1 MCVKGKAKKQKQK
14 TKMGVGVSVS
24 AVFRFFF
31 IFFVGSLSLP
41 VCRLLH
47 FFFSPVLQSNMQME
61 ADESSAPYLRIRDH
75 ISLRRGSF
83 KKAEQDEDARRRKKI
98 KMEVQDRSTLL
109 GQWVAV
115 LSLIT
120 KRIFPSQG
128 ERGGRASLIFFP
140 PMTPPSNPTATSF
153 LRLFIFSLSLA
164 VLIGPKYQR
173 PPSSL
178 PFLLICTSKFG
189 NASLAIAKSYGIQL
203 RSERVEMMNSREY
216 YLIFN
221 QLLYGQM

>member
-1 MCVKGKAKKQKQK
+1 
-14 TKMGVGVSVS
+14 
-24 AVFRFFF
+24 
-31 IFFVGSLSLP
+31 
-41 VCRLLH
+41 
-47 FFFSPVLQSNMQME
+47 
-61 ADESSAPYLRIRDH
+61 
-75 ISLRRGSF
+75 
-83 KKAEQDEDARRRKKI
+83 
-98 KMEVQDRSTLL
+98 
-109 GQWVAV
+109 
-115 LSLIT
+115 
-120 KRIFPSQG
+120 
-128 ERGGRASLIFFP
+128 
-140 PMTPPSNPTATSF
+140 MTPPSNPTATSF